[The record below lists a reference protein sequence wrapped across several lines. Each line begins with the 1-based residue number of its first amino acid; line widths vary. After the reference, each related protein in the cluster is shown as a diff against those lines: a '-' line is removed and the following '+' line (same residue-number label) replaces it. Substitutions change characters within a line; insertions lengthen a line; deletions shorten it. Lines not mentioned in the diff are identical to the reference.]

1 MDTCF
6 KKNIYVC
13 MYIISSATQRIY
25 TTSQEVKKFDDLFI
39 FIANFYFPIIR
50 NIMDLIKKSRR
61 SITIKK

>member
-1 MDTCF
+1 
-6 KKNIYVC
+6 